1 MFDRNF
7 KPLKLNFIRSFLTG
21 DAERARAIYELAI
34 TQPRLD
40 MPEILWKSY
49 IDFEVEQEE
58 TDRARELYRRL
69 LSKTQHVKVWLSLAK
84 FELTLEHEDA
94 VDQARH
100 IYEEANK
107 SLRDSSEQ
115 NPEAKD
121 HRVMLLEAW

>member
-1 MFDRNF
+1 LQQKIVHISKFV
-7 KPLKLNFIRSFLTG
+7 ITG
-21 DAERARAIYELAI
+21 DIERSRGIYELAI
-34 TQPRLD
+34 NQPRLD

-49 IDFEVEQEE
+49 IDFEIEQEE

-84 FELTLEHEDA
+84 FELSLTHDSN
-94 VDQARH
+94 VIQARH

-107 SLRDSSEQ
+107 SLRDSSEN
-115 NPEAKD
+115 NPEAKE

>member
-1 MFDRNF
+1 
-7 KPLKLNFIRSFLTG
+7 
-21 DAERARAIYELAI
+21 
-34 TQPRLD
+34 

-49 IDFEVEQEE
+49 IDFEIEQEE

-84 FELTLEHEDA
+84 FELSLSHDSN
-94 VDQARH
+94 VIQVQH

-107 SLRDSSEQ
+107 SLRDSSEN
-115 NPEAKD
+115 NPEAKE